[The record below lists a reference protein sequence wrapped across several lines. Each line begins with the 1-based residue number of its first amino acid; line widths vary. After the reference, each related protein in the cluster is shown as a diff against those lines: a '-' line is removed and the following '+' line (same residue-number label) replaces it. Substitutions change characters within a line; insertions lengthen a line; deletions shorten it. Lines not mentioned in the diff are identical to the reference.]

1 MAWSPSGGGFTVKV
15 PEGWSRSTQGSAT
28 VFGDKFNSIRIESL
42 AASKAPTAQSV
53 GSTDIP
59 AIQSKSTGFTLRKV
73 TVVQRKGGS
82 PVVAEYLV
90 DSAPDQVTGKSVQLD
105 AQRYAYFKNGKEVVL
120 TLSGA
125 VNADNVD
132 PWKIVTDSFR
142 WS

>member
-1 MAWSPSGGGFTVKV
+1 VPWSPSGGGFAVKV

-28 VFGDKFNSIRIESL
+28 VFADKFNSIRIESL

-82 PVVAEYLV
+82 PVLAEYLA

-105 AQRYAYFKNGKEVVL
+105 AQRYAFFKNGKEVVL